1 MTNTV
6 EQLDTWYVV
15 HDGLE
20 EGSEN
25 QDTNAIAGH
34 GVFENEIREE
44 YKNTLGSGYAD
55 KDKGLYLKKLTGVTE
70 EQAEELSEN
79 LNGVVLSD
87 FAGYNVEVLESYKA
101 SFSDWLPEAFEDIEL
116 ENATVD
122 ADGWTRS

>member
-1 MTNTV
+1 MTTTV

-15 HDGLE
+15 HDGLD

-25 QDTNAIAGH
+25 QDTNPIAGH

-44 YKNTLGSGYAD
+44 YTKTLASGFAD

-79 LNGVVLSD
+79 LNDVVLSD
-87 FAGYNVEVLESYKA
+87 FAGYNVEVLEVYKS
-101 SFSDWLPEAFEDIEL
+101 SFDDWLPEAFGDVEL
-116 ENATVD
+116 EDATVD
-122 ADGWTRS
+122 ADGWTRA